1 MSEHEN
7 HHKQTKLPWILYA
20 IGVLMLCF
28 CIFQLA
34 VGPMVPLSEDADP
47 NMTKRFIQ
55 LAEEGKLDLPES
67 RHGGVSITEDEF
79 GWIRERAHAF
89 SAELARP
96 VREEMRQRHK
106 TSLRKTVPLAAIGFI
121 CTTVALVLLGR
132 KELYLSHEVSS
143 DSDAGNE

>member
-7 HHKQTKLPWILYA
+7 HHKQSKLPWILYA

-28 CIFQLA
+28 CIIQLA

-47 NMTKRFIQ
+47 NMTKRLIQ
-55 LAEEGKLDLPES
+55 LAEEGKLDLPEPW
-67 RHGGVSITEDEF
+67 RPNTATEESDSER
-79 GWIRERAHAF
+79 IRSSAHAF

-96 VREEMRQRHK
+96 IREEMRQSHK
-106 TSLRKTVPLAAIGFI
+106 RAIRVVVPLAAIGLI
-121 CTTVALVLLGR
+121 CTTGALVLLER
-132 KELYLSHEVSS
+132 KELYLSYEVSS